1 MQHTNGLSEDASS
14 GMARRSAVFAPHAMA
29 ATSQPL
35 ATAAAVEIMRRG
47 GTAIDAA
54 ICANAVLAVVEPMS
68 CGIGGDLF
76 AIVWDADSARLYGFN
91 GSGRAPGGLTRELF
105 SERGMQRIP
114 EQGPLSWSVP
124 GCVDGWF
131 SLHERFGR
139 LDMSALLAPAI
150 GYARGGFPVSPVI
163 GRAWNASAEML
174 RTDEG
179 ATRTFLPEGRAPF
192 AGELFRNPAL
202 AEMLGRIAAD
212 GRDGFYGGRTAIQID
227 AYARSIGAV
236 LRGEDLAEHRS
247 NWVDPVSV
255 DYKGHQVWELPPN
268 TQGIAVLE
276 MLQVLSG
283 FDVQSLGHNTDAYV
297 HVLTEAKKLA
307 YEDRARFY
315 ADMEAADVPIKRLLS
330 SAYAHEQRK
339 RIDPDHAAT
348 EYPTVESALFAADTV
363 YLSVVDEAGSAVS
376 LIQSIFHPFGSGNV
390 PAELGFAMQNRGCL
404 FSLEETHANRL
415 EPGKR
420 PFHTIIPGFVTHDGE
435 PVFCFG
441 VMGGDMQ
448 PQGQVQVLLNLLEFG
463 MDPQQAGDALRF
475 RHEGS
480 STPVGDR
487 MQDGGEVFLEPGFSG
502 GVIRELERRGHRV
515 RVEAGGY
522 GGYQGIWIDPNTAVR
537 IGGSEP
543 RKDGCAVGY

>member
-1 MQHTNGLSEDASS
+1 
-14 GMARRSAVFAPHAMA
+14 MA

-54 ICANAVLAVVEPMS
+54 ICANAVLSVVEPMS

-76 AIVWDADSARLYGFN
+76 AIVWDAEPACLHGFN
-91 GSGRAPGGLTRELF
+91 GSGRAPSGLTRELF
-105 SERGMQRIP
+105 ATRGMQRIP
-114 EQGPLSWSVP
+114 DYGPLSWSVP

-139 LDMSALLAPAI
+139 LDMTALLAPAI
-150 GYARGGFPVSPVI
+150 GYARDGFPVSPVI
-163 GRAWNASAEML
+163 AQAWDASTERL
-174 RTDEG
+174 RGDDG
-179 ATRTFLPEGRAPF
+179 AAHTFLPRGRAPRS
-192 AGELFRNPAL
+192 GELFRNPAL
-202 AEMLGRIAAD
+202 AEVLERIAVD
-212 GRDGFYGGRTAIQID
+212 GRDGFYGGLTARQID
-227 AYARSIGAV
+227 AYARSVGAV
-236 LRGEDLAEHRS
+236 LREHDLADHRS
-247 NWVDPVSV
+247 DWVDPVSV
-255 DYKGHQVWELPPN
+255 DYRGHQVWELPPN

-283 FDVQSLGHNTDAYV
+283 FDLQSLGHNTDTYV

-307 YEDRARFY
+307 YEDRACFY
-315 ADMEAADVPIKRLLS
+315 ADMEAADLPIKSLLS
-330 SAYAHEQRK
+330 SEYAHLQRE
-339 RIDPDHAAT
+339 RIDPDRAAVR
-348 EYPTVESALFAADTV
+348 YSIVESSLFSADTV
-363 YLSVVDEAGSAVS
+363 YLSTVDEEGNAVS
-376 LIQSIFHPFGSGNV
+376 LIQSIFHAFGSGNV
-390 PAELGFAMQNRGCL
+390 AAELGFALQNRGSL
-404 FSLEETHANRL
+404 FSLDETHANRL

-420 PFHTIIPGFVTHDGE
+420 PFHTIIPGFVTREGR

-487 MQDGGEVFLEPGFSG
+487 MEDGGEVLLEPGFPGS
-502 GVIRELERRGHRV
+502 VIHGLERRGHRV
-515 RVEAGGY
+515 RVQGGGY